1 MSQIWFNA
9 IRAGDIAFVRAN
21 ATKYRGTRNKHNETG
36 LVYAIKHNRV
46 DIASFLIPYERN
58 LILDGAFTPLMVCAL
73 YNCVDVAIILA
84 ASGHSAVN
92 SEMQTAL
99 MIAAERDHA
108 KIIQIILPNEVMRRD
123 SRDRTALMLA
133 SISGQNK
140 AVELLLPQEGGF
152 VNSHKETAFYLALY
166 HNNLSTAKILEPVE
180 ANTWCDKLVSVVGMC
195 LSDPKTTE
203 YIQYL
208 AHKYP
213 NIEKAYRDFCG
224 QAGTSLSPYK
234 ELRSIAELRPLTGR
248 SVNSLNPSDART
260 DKALFISPIPT
271 RSSPLRSSRS
281 VNSRLKEEHVT
292 ISQSIQNSAH
302 ELERFKDSYITNIN
316 QLRRDAESLQ
326 KQLKAQV
333 HAKAQAQSSDPPRSS
348 TGGPRYQKTPTALR
362 QATVTPTSLPKT
374 IAKDEAHIVHSFTS
388 SPPRIKRAGGD
399 VTTLCNE
406 IIVSFV
412 KSMGT
417 NPLSPRSPSRP
428 VSRPVRS
435 DSTLTAR
442 DNWTASTDSM
452 QSHTE
457 QAVNT
462 NDTISSLSNSKAANT
477 YINYSKQM
485 QSKLL
490 TMFNQKHD
498 RSLGWNSSDSSF
510 FSQSTA
516 NKEGEEF
523 KGNID
528 GPDGLASI
536 LTRSV
541 PASAQRLQSPR
552 AFEIVYDQVVGTNDS
567 EHLNAKIPIPDNET
581 NVYNSTLINSTP
593 YNEVAQSPKN
603 TTSIFMGTN
612 SIVQQQNQQED
623 QHKQSSDATVAATN
637 QGLMDTIENF
647 TQIIDD
653 LSNEN
658 ILLNKELDKFKRM
671 QRQLY
676 DESKTDKQT
685 IELLRKQLDSMA
697 HNFSESTKR
706 DIYTMKKEI
715 ARLDNSLMDAKRLEL
730 ELSRVVDDDDADQIT
745 DESLML

>member
-1 MSQIWFNA
+1 MNQIWFNA

-73 YNCVDVAIILA
+73 YNCVDVAAILA

-108 KIIQIILPNEVMRRD
+108 KIIRIILPNEVMRRD

-152 VNSHKETAFYLALY
+152 VNSHKETAFYLSLY

-213 NIEKAYRDFCG
+213 NMEKAYKDFCG
-224 QAGTSLSPYK
+224 QAGTSTMSPYREITSIANLRPSTGRRAGVLSP
-234 ELRSIAELRPLTGR
+234 L
-248 SVNSLNPSDART
+248 DAKAN
-260 DKALFISPIPT
+260 KALFISPIPGVA
-271 RSSPLRSSRS
+271 SSPRSSRS
-281 VNSRLKEEHVT
+281 TNPSVKQEQGA
-292 ISQSIQNSAH
+292 ISQSIQNSAN
-302 ELERFKDSYITNIN
+302 ELERFKDSYITSIG
-316 QLRRDAESLQ
+316 QLRRDAEFLQ
-326 KQLKAQV
+326 KQLEAQT
-333 HAKAQAQSSDPPRSS
+333 HAHANAQIQDPPRAS
-348 TGGPRYQKTPTALR
+348 TSVPRYQKTPTILR
-362 QATVTPTSLPKT
+362 QPMPTPTSLPGT
-374 IAKDEAHIVHSFTS
+374 AGKDEARVVHSFTS

-412 KSMGT
+412 KSIGP
-417 NPLSPRSPSRP
+417 NALSPRSLSSRP
-428 VSRPVRS
+428 TRSNSTLKPKDQFDTTTDLIPVR
-435 DSTLTAR
+435 
-442 DNWTASTDSM
+442 
-452 QSHTE
+452 TE
-457 QAVNT
+457 QAT
-462 NDTISSLSNSKAANT
+462 GTTDDSTPLSNSKTTNA
-477 YINYSKQM
+477 YINYNKQM

-490 TMFNQKHD
+490 AMFNQKHD
-498 RSLGWNSSDSSF
+498 RSLGWNSTDSSF
-510 FSQSTA
+510 FSQSIGNRDREECRA
-516 NKEGEEF
+516 NVEER
-523 KGNID
+523 GD
-528 GPDGLASI
+528 LGSV

-541 PASAQRLQSPR
+541 PVLAPVQSLQSPKP
-552 AFEIVYDQVVGTNDS
+552 FEIVYDQMVDDNDS
-567 EHLNAKIPIPDNET
+567 EHLNIKIPLPDNDM
-581 NVYNSTLINSTP
+581 NIYNGSFISTISHH
-593 YNEVAQSPKN
+593 EAAQSPKN
-603 TTSIFMGTN
+603 TTSVFMGSSSTAEQN
-612 SIVQQQNQQED
+612 QGQQQQQ
-623 QHKQSSDATVAATN
+623 SGVNPTTTN
-637 QGLMDTIENF
+637 QGLMDTLENF

-658 ILLNKELDKFKRM
+658 ILLNKELEKYKRM
-671 QRQLY
+671 QRQLH
-676 DESKTDKQT
+676 DESKTDKKT
-685 IELLRKQLDSMA
+685 IDLLRKQLDNMA
-697 HNFSESTKR
+697 YNFSESTKR

-730 ELSRVVDDDDADQIT
+730 ELSRVVDDDDTTHVT